1 MNYIGLSAYD
11 TANGPGV
18 RVSLFVSG
26 CTLRCKGC
34 FNKESWSFTAG
45 RPFTAETEA
54 QIMKALDSKW
64 IAGFSLLGGDPF
76 EPEHEAVLAG
86 LLERIK
92 ERFPDKTVW
101 AWTGR
106 TFKHVEKSRLLPYI
120 DRLVDGAYVQKLHLE
135 KQGAWRG
142 SSNQRI
148 IPLYQGRCQRSRLG
162 DLPLGCFGIGSF
174 AICAISLC
182 GVCRWTQQKGRDG
195 ALFRQTFKSR

>member
-1 MNYIGLSAYD
+1 MAPACAFRCLFPAARFAAKGVSIKKAGL
-11 TANGPGV
+11 
-18 RVSLFVSG
+18 
-26 CTLRCKGC
+26 LR
-34 FNKESWSFTAG
+34 
-45 RPFTAETEA
+45 
-54 QIMKALDSKW
+54 LDAHSQRKQKW

-148 IPLYQGRCQRSRLG
+148 IPLYQGRIDESPAAQ
-162 DLPLGCFGIGSF
+162 
-174 AICAISLC
+174 AEA
-182 GVCRWTQQKGRDG
+182 
-195 ALFRQTFKSR
+195 AAAEAEH

>member
-1 MNYIGLSAYD
+1 MDDDSHSDLLSKKIPALQV
-11 TANGPGV
+11 NI
-18 RVSLFVSG
+18 SLIRQRL
-26 CTLRCKGC
+26 CLIKLTLS
-34 FNKESWSFTAG
+34 KEKSTLLG
-45 RPFTAETEA
+45 
-54 QIMKALDSKW
+54 KALDSKW

-148 IPLYQGRCQRSRLG
+148 IPLYQGRIDESPAAQ
-162 DLPLGCFGIGSF
+162 
-174 AICAISLC
+174 AEA
-182 GVCRWTQQKGRDG
+182 
-195 ALFRQTFKSR
+195 AAAEAEH

>member
-1 MNYIGLSAYD
+1 
-11 TANGPGV
+11 
-18 RVSLFVSG
+18 
-26 CTLRCKGC
+26 
-34 FNKESWSFTAG
+34 
-45 RPFTAETEA
+45 
-54 QIMKALDSKW
+54 MKALDSKW

-92 ERFPDKTVW
+92 GRFPEKTVW

-120 DRLVDGAYVQKLHLE
+120 DRLVDGAYVQKLHLA

-148 IPLYQGRCQRSRLG
+148 IPLHQGRIDESPAAQ
-162 DLPLGCFGIGSF
+162 
-174 AICAISLC
+174 AEA
-182 GVCRWTQQKGRDG
+182 
-195 ALFRQTFKSR
+195 AAAEAEH